1 MINILEFSQV
11 IDLLDEFASPSVV
24 NRALEAV
31 DLSRSTL
38 RGADGFIP
46 YRLEASVVEH
56 VARTLGDVHLG
67 ARLAPRFDYGA
78 YSAYARYV
86 LGAKD
91 LGSGLI
97 RGSRAFSLIQP
108 GGEIVIKE
116 KNGHVVV
123 GRRSAL
129 GSAIGHL
136 HLDDGAI
143 FILVDVIRHFL
154 GPDWRPIRIGMTGNT
169 PSRVD
174 FLETAI
180 GAPVYSGADMPSVV
194 LRKADLLAPNPYRP
208 DAQDIVTLR
217 DLPVLMR
224 VVPPENMTKL
234 VEQVIQ
240 TQIALGDASEEL
252 VANRLSMGK
261 RTLQRALRKEGTTF
275 RDVKLRMIEKRAR
288 ALLAETDLPLS
299 EIAASLGYE
308 EPKSFQRAFQRQ
320 TGLTPHAYRASLSS
334 EPTPTKVIESDSDT

>member
-1 MINILEFSQV
+1 MVNILEFSQV
-11 IDLLDEFASPSVV
+11 IELLDEFATPAVV
-24 NRALEAV
+24 NRALESV
-31 DLSRSTL
+31 DLSRAVL
-38 RGADGFIP
+38 RGAGGFIP

-56 VARTLGDVHLG
+56 VARTLGDMHLG

-78 YSAYARYV
+78 YKAYAKYV

-97 RGSRAFSLIQP
+97 RGSRAFALIQP

-116 KNGHVVV
+116 KNDHVIL
-123 GRRSAL
+123 GRRSGI
-129 GSAIGHL
+129 GSAVGHF

-143 FILVDVIRHFL
+143 FILVDVVRFFL

-169 PSRVD
+169 PSRTE

-180 GAPVYSGADMPSVV
+180 GTPVYSGADMPFVV
-194 LRKADLLAPNPYRP
+194 IRKADLLTPNPHRP
-208 DAQDIVTLR
+208 DPQDIVTLT

-224 VVPPENMTKL
+224 VAPPENMTKL

-252 VANRLSMGK
+252 VANRLAMGR
-261 RTLQRALRKEGTTF
+261 RTLQRALQKEGTAF
-275 RDVKLRMIEKRAR
+275 REIKLRIIEKRAR

-308 EPKSFQRAFQRQ
+308 EPKSFQRAFQKR

-334 EPTPTKVIESDSDT
+334 EHKPTEII